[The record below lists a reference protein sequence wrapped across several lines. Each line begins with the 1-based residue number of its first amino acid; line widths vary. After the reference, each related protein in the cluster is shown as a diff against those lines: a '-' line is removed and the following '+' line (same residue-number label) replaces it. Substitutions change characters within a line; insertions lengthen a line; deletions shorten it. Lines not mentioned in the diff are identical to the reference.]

1 MKKRQIN
8 DEMMDSVLKTMLSEY
23 QEQEG
28 RKILKEAEELNKTDE
43 YAPTKQQIKEFEK
56 ISKKQLR
63 KKKIKSLNFK
73 LKVYRTATALG
84 VLLLIFNVSVV
95 SVPAM
100 KEKTL
105 EFFMK
110 TYNDHTDIGKYPGEK
125 VEDVKNVSDDRF
137 TIKLSK
143 EYEITYLPEGFKLG
157 DMSKDETGWEANY
170 YNEDE
175 VITFSQSSLNGTDL
189 SIDTENTKNTYVDI
203 NGQQAFVTE
212 KDEQISVTWRVD
224 ENIIRV
230 TSIGVKKAE
239 LIKVAKSVEKVFFL
253 VRCI

>member
-1 MKKRQIN
+1 
-8 DEMMDSVLKTMLSEY
+8 MDSVLKTMLSEY
-23 QEQEG
+23 QEEEG

-63 KKKIKSLNFK
+63 KKKIISLSFK

-84 VLLLIFNVSVV
+84 VLLLIFNISVV
-95 SVPAM
+95 LVPAM

-110 TYNDHTDIGKYPGEK
+110 TYDDHTDIGKYPGEK

-143 EYEITYLPEGFKLG
+143 EYEITYLPKGFKLTN
-157 DMSKDETGWEANY
+157 MNKDETGWNADY
-170 YNEDE
+170 YNEDKL
-175 VITFSQSSLNGTDL
+175 ITFSQSSLNGTDL

-239 LIKVAKSVEKVFFL
+239 LIKVAKSVEKVK
-253 VRCI
+253 

>member
-23 QEQEG
+23 QEEEG
-28 RKILKEAEELNKTDE
+28 RKILKEAEELNKSDE

-56 ISKKQLR
+56 ISKKQLH
-63 KKKIKSLNFK
+63 KKKIKSLSFK

-95 SVPAM
+95 LVPAM

-239 LIKVAKSVEKVFFL
+239 LIKVAKSVEKVK
-253 VRCI
+253 

>member
-23 QEQEG
+23 QEEEG
-28 RKILKEAEELNKTDE
+28 RKILKEAEELNKSDE

-63 KKKIKSLNFK
+63 KKKLKSLNFK
-73 LKVYRTATALG
+73 LKVYRTATVLG
-84 VLLLIFNVSVV
+84 VLLLIFNISVV

-110 TYNDHTDIGKYPGEK
+110 TYDDHTDIGKYPGEK

-175 VITFSQSSLNGTDL
+175 MITFSQSSLNGTDL

-239 LIKVAKSVEKVFFL
+239 LIKVAKSVEKVK
-253 VRCI
+253 

>member
-1 MKKRQIN
+1 
-8 DEMMDSVLKTMLSEY
+8 MDSVLKTMLSEY
-23 QEQEG
+23 QEEEG
-28 RKILKEAEELNKTDE
+28 RKILKEAEELNKSDE

-63 KKKIKSLNFK
+63 KKKLKSLNFK
-73 LKVYRTATALG
+73 LKVYRTATVLG
-84 VLLLIFNVSVV
+84 VLLLIFNISVV

-110 TYNDHTDIGKYPGEK
+110 TYDDHTDIGKYPGEK

-239 LIKVAKSVEKVFFL
+239 LIKVAKSVEKVK
-253 VRCI
+253 

>member
-1 MKKRQIN
+1 MTKRQIN

-23 QEQEG
+23 QEEEG
-28 RKILKEAEELNKTDE
+28 RKILKEAEELNKSDE

-56 ISKKQLR
+56 ISKKQLH
-63 KKKIKSLNFK
+63 KKKIKSLSFK

-110 TYNDHTDIGKYPGEK
+110 IYNDHTDIGKYPGEK

-239 LIKVAKSVEKVFFL
+239 LIKVAKSVEKVK
-253 VRCI
+253 

>member
-23 QEQEG
+23 QEEEG
-28 RKILKEAEELNKTDE
+28 RKILKEAEELNKSDE

-56 ISKKQLR
+56 ISKKQLH
-63 KKKIKSLNFK
+63 KKKIKSLSFK

-110 TYNDHTDIGKYPGEK
+110 IYNDHTDIGKYPGEK

-239 LIKVAKSVEKVFFL
+239 LIKVAKSVEKVK
-253 VRCI
+253 

>member
-23 QEQEG
+23 QEEEG

-84 VLLLIFNVSVV
+84 VLLLIFNISVV

-110 TYNDHTDIGKYPGEK
+110 IYNDHTDIGKYPGEK

-157 DMSKDETGWEANY
+157 DMSKDETGREANY

-239 LIKVAKSVEKVFFL
+239 LIKVAKSVEKVK
-253 VRCI
+253 

>member
-1 MKKRQIN
+1 
-8 DEMMDSVLKTMLSEY
+8 MDSVLKTMLSEY
-23 QEQEG
+23 QEEEG

-56 ISKKQLR
+56 ISKKQLH
-63 KKKIKSLNFK
+63 KKKIKSLSFK
-73 LKVYRTATALG
+73 LKVYRTATALE
-84 VLLLIFNVSVV
+84 VLLLIFNISVV

-239 LIKVAKSVEKVFFL
+239 LIKVAKSVEKVK
-253 VRCI
+253 

>member
-23 QEQEG
+23 QEEEG
-28 RKILKEAEELNKTDE
+28 RKILKETEELNKSDE

-56 ISKKQLR
+56 ISKKQLH
-63 KKKIKSLNFK
+63 KKKIKSLSFK

-203 NGQQAFVTE
+203 NGQQAFVIE

-239 LIKVAKSVEKVFFL
+239 LIKVAKSVEKVK
-253 VRCI
+253 

>member
-23 QEQEG
+23 QEEEG
-28 RKILKEAEELNKTDE
+28 RKILKEAEELNKSDE

-56 ISKKQLR
+56 ISKKQLH
-63 KKKIKSLNFK
+63 KKKIKSLSFK

-110 TYNDHTDIGKYPGEK
+110 TYNDNTDIGKYPGEK

-143 EYEITYLPEGFKLG
+143 EYEITYLPKGFKLG

-239 LIKVAKSVEKVFFL
+239 LIKVAKSVEKVK
-253 VRCI
+253 

>member
-23 QEQEG
+23 QEEEG

-84 VLLLIFNVSVV
+84 VLLLIFNISVV

-110 TYNDHTDIGKYPGEK
+110 IYNDHTDIGKYPGEK

-212 KDEQISVTWRVD
+212 KDEQISVTWCVD

-239 LIKVAKSVEKVFFL
+239 LIKVAKSVEKVK
-253 VRCI
+253 

>member
-23 QEQEG
+23 QEEEG
-28 RKILKEAEELNKTDE
+28 RKILKEAEELNKSDE

-63 KKKIKSLNFK
+63 KKKLKSLNFK
-73 LKVYRTATALG
+73 LKVYRTATVLG
-84 VLLLIFNVSVV
+84 VLLLIFNISVV

-110 TYNDHTDIGKYPGEK
+110 TYKDHTDIGKYPGEK
-125 VEDVKNVSDDRF
+125 IEDVKNVSDDRF

-143 EYEITYLPEGFKLG
+143 EYEITYLPEGFKLR
-157 DMSKDETGWEANY
+157 DMHKDEIGWEANY
-170 YNEDE
+170 YNEDKL
-175 VITFSQSSLNGTDL
+175 IMFSQSSLNGTDL

-203 NGQQAFVTE
+203 NGQQALVTE
-212 KDEQISVTWRVD
+212 KENLVNMVWRVD
-224 ENIIRV
+224 ENIITV
-230 TSIGVKKAE
+230 SGIDVSKE
-239 LIKVAKSVEKVFFL
+239 EIIKVAKSVEK
-253 VRCI
+253 IE

>member
-23 QEQEG
+23 QEEEG
-28 RKILKEAEELNKTDE
+28 RKILKETDELNKSDE

-56 ISKKQLR
+56 ISKKQLH
-63 KKKIKSLNFK
+63 KKKIKSLSFK

-239 LIKVAKSVEKVFFL
+239 LIKVAKSVEKVK
-253 VRCI
+253 

>member
-8 DEMMDSVLKTMLSEY
+8 DEMMDSVLKKMLSEY
-23 QEQEG
+23 QEEEG
-28 RKILKEAEELNKTDE
+28 RKILKEAEELNKSDE

-239 LIKVAKSVEKVFFL
+239 LIKVAKSVEKVK
-253 VRCI
+253 

>member
-1 MKKRQIN
+1 
-8 DEMMDSVLKTMLSEY
+8 MDSVLKTTLSEY
-23 QEQEG
+23 QEEEG
-28 RKILKEAEELNKTDE
+28 RKILKEAEELNKSDE

-84 VLLLIFNVSVV
+84 VLLLIFNISVV

-110 TYNDHTDIGKYPGEK
+110 TYDDHTDIGKYPGEK

-143 EYEITYLPEGFKLG
+143 EYEITYLPKGFKLR
-157 DMSKDETGWEANY
+157 DMHKDEIGWEANY
-170 YNEDE
+170 YNEDKL
-175 VITFSQSSLNGTDL
+175 ITFSQSSLNGTDL

-203 NGQQAFVTE
+203 NGQQAFMTE
-212 KDEQISVTWRVD
+212 KENLVNMVWRVD
-224 ENIIRV
+224 ENIITV
-230 TSIGVKKAE
+230 SGIDVSKKE
-239 LIKVAKSVEKVFFL
+239 IIKVARSVKKVK
-253 VRCI
+253 

>member
-125 VEDVKNVSDDRF
+125 VEDVKEGEHHPHLKEK
-137 TIKLSK
+137 IK
-143 EYEITYLPEGFKLG
+143 
-157 DMSKDETGWEANY
+157 A
-170 YNEDE
+170 
-175 VITFSQSSLNGTDL
+175 
-189 SIDTENTKNTYVDI
+189 
-203 NGQQAFVTE
+203 
-212 KDEQISVTWRVD
+212 
-224 ENIIRV
+224 
-230 TSIGVKKAE
+230 KAE
-239 LIKVAKSVEKVFFL
+239 KVKAG
-253 VRCI
+253 VR

>member
-23 QEQEG
+23 QEEEG

-84 VLLLIFNVSVV
+84 VLLLIYNISVV

-110 TYNDHTDIGKYPGEK
+110 IYNDHTDIGKYPGEK

-239 LIKVAKSVEKVFFL
+239 LIKVAKSVEKVK
-253 VRCI
+253 

>member
-23 QEQEG
+23 QEEEG
-28 RKILKEAEELNKTDE
+28 RKILKETEELNKSDE

-56 ISKKQLR
+56 ISKKQLH
-63 KKKIKSLNFK
+63 KKKIKSLSFK

-143 EYEITYLPEGFKLG
+143 EYEITYLPKGFKLG

-239 LIKVAKSVEKVFFL
+239 LIKVAKSVEKVK
-253 VRCI
+253 

>member
-1 MKKRQIN
+1 
-8 DEMMDSVLKTMLSEY
+8 MDSVLKTMLSEY
-23 QEQEG
+23 QEEEG

-56 ISKKQLR
+56 ISKNQLR

-239 LIKVAKSVEKVFFL
+239 LIKVAKSVEKVK
-253 VRCI
+253 

>member
-23 QEQEG
+23 QEEEG
-28 RKILKEAEELNKTDE
+28 RKILKETEELNKSDE

-56 ISKKQLR
+56 ISKKQLH
-63 KKKIKSLNFK
+63 KKKIKSLSFK

-157 DMSKDETGWEANY
+157 DMSKDETGWESNY

-239 LIKVAKSVEKVFFL
+239 LIKVAKSVEKVK
-253 VRCI
+253 

>member
-23 QEQEG
+23 QEEEG

-157 DMSKDETGWEANY
+157 DMSKDETGWVANY

-239 LIKVAKSVEKVFFL
+239 LIKVAKSVEKVK
-253 VRCI
+253 

>member
-23 QEQEG
+23 QEEEG
-28 RKILKEAEELNKTDE
+28 RKILKETEELNKSDE

-56 ISKKQLR
+56 ISKKQLH
-63 KKKIKSLNFK
+63 KKKIKSLSFK

-212 KDEQISVTWRVD
+212 KDEQISVTWSVD

-239 LIKVAKSVEKVFFL
+239 LIKVAKSVEKVK
-253 VRCI
+253 

>member
-1 MKKRQIN
+1 
-8 DEMMDSVLKTMLSEY
+8 MDSVLKTMLSEY
-23 QEQEG
+23 QEEEG

-63 KKKIKSLNFK
+63 KKKIISLSFK

-84 VLLLIFNVSVV
+84 VLLLIFNISVV

-110 TYNDHTDIGKYPGEK
+110 TYDDHTDIGKYPGEK

-143 EYEITYLPEGFKLG
+143 EYEITYLPKGFKLTN
-157 DMSKDETGWEANY
+157 MNKDETGWNADY
-170 YNEDE
+170 YNEDKL
-175 VITFSQSSLNGTDL
+175 ITFSQSSLNGTDL

-239 LIKVAKSVEKVFFL
+239 LIKVAKSVEKVK
-253 VRCI
+253 

>member
-8 DEMMDSVLKTMLSEY
+8 DEMMDSVLKKMLSEY
-23 QEQEG
+23 QEEEG
-28 RKILKEAEELNKTDE
+28 RKILKEAEELNKSDE

-73 LKVYRTATALG
+73 LKVYRTATAFG

-239 LIKVAKSVEKVFFL
+239 LIKVAKSVEKVK
-253 VRCI
+253 

>member
-23 QEQEG
+23 QEEEG
-28 RKILKEAEELNKTDE
+28 RKILKETEELNKSDE

-56 ISKKQLR
+56 ISKKQLH
-63 KKKIKSLNFK
+63 KKKIKSLSFK
-73 LKVYRTATALG
+73 LKVYRTAIALG

-175 VITFSQSSLNGTDL
+175 VITFSQSSHNGTDL

-239 LIKVAKSVEKVFFL
+239 LIKVAKSVEKVK
-253 VRCI
+253 

>member
-23 QEQEG
+23 QEEEG

-110 TYNDHTDIGKYPGEK
+110 TYNDHTDSGKYPGEK

-239 LIKVAKSVEKVFFL
+239 LIKVAKSVEKVK
-253 VRCI
+253 

>member
-84 VLLLIFNVSVV
+84 VLLLIFNISVV

-137 TIKLSK
+137 AIKLSK
-143 EYEITYLPEGFKLG
+143 KYEITYLPEGFKLG

-239 LIKVAKSVEKVFFL
+239 LIKVAKSVEKVK
-253 VRCI
+253 

>member
-1 MKKRQIN
+1 
-8 DEMMDSVLKTMLSEY
+8 MDSVLKTMLSEY

-143 EYEITYLPEGFKLG
+143 EYEITYLPEGFK
-157 DMSKDETGWEANY
+157 MTNMNKDEAGWSADY
-170 YNEDE
+170 YKDADMISFKQKSIEDINGHKALVNEKKNDKVISIVWRQDESVISIICINVNKDE
-175 VITFSQSSLNGTDL
+175 VIKIAN
-189 SIDTENTKNTYVDI
+189 
-203 NGQQAFVTE
+203 
-212 KDEQISVTWRVD
+212 SV
-224 ENIIRV
+224 
-230 TSIGVKKAE
+230 
-239 LIKVAKSVEKVFFL
+239 KSVD
-253 VRCI
+253 

>member
-28 RKILKEAEELNKTDE
+28 RKILKETEELNKSDE

-56 ISKKQLR
+56 ISKKQLH
-63 KKKIKSLNFK
+63 KKKIKSLSFK

-143 EYEITYLPEGFKLG
+143 EYEITYLPKGFKLG

-239 LIKVAKSVEKVFFL
+239 LIKVAKSVEKVK
-253 VRCI
+253 

>member
-23 QEQEG
+23 QEEEG

-125 VEDVKNVSDDRF
+125 VEDVKNVLDDRF

-239 LIKVAKSVEKVFFL
+239 LIKVAKSVEKVK
-253 VRCI
+253 

>member
-23 QEQEG
+23 QEEEG
-28 RKILKEAEELNKTDE
+28 RKILKETEELNKSDE

-56 ISKKQLR
+56 ISKKQLH
-63 KKKIKSLNFK
+63 KKKIKSLSFK

-95 SVPAM
+95 LVPAM

-239 LIKVAKSVEKVFFL
+239 LIKVAKSVEKVK
-253 VRCI
+253 

>member
-23 QEQEG
+23 QEEEG

-43 YAPTKQQIKEFEK
+43 YAPTKQQIKEFKK

-143 EYEITYLPEGFKLG
+143 EYEITYLPKGFKLR
-157 DMSKDETGWEANY
+157 DMTKDETSWGANY

-239 LIKVAKSVEKVFFL
+239 LIKVAKSVEKVK
-253 VRCI
+253 

>member
-23 QEQEG
+23 QEEEG
-28 RKILKEAEELNKTDE
+28 QKILKEAEELNKSDE

-63 KKKIKSLNFK
+63 KKKIKSMNFK
-73 LKVYRTATALG
+73 LKVYRTATVLG
-84 VLLLIFNVSVV
+84 VLLLIFNISVV

-110 TYNDHTDIGKYPGEK
+110 TYKDHTDIGKYPGEK
-125 VEDVKNVSDDRF
+125 VEDVKNVSEDRF

-143 EYEITYLPEGFKLG
+143 EYEITYLPEGFKLR
-157 DMSKDETGWEANY
+157 DMHKDEIGWEANY
-170 YNEDE
+170 YNEDKL
-175 VITFSQSSLNGTDL
+175 IMFSQSSLNGTDL

-203 NGQQAFVTE
+203 NGQQALVTE
-212 KDEQISVTWRVD
+212 KENLVNMVWRVD
-224 ENIIRV
+224 ENIITV
-230 TSIGVKKAE
+230 SGIDVSKE
-239 LIKVAKSVEKVFFL
+239 EIIKVAKSVEKVK
-253 VRCI
+253 

>member
-23 QEQEG
+23 QEEEG

-73 LKVYRTATALG
+73 LKVYITATALG

-143 EYEITYLPEGFKLG
+143 EYEITYLPKGFKLR
-157 DMSKDETGWEANY
+157 DMHKDEIGWEANY
-170 YNEDE
+170 YNEDKL
-175 VITFSQSSLNGTDL
+175 IMFSQSSLNGTDL

-203 NGQQAFVTE
+203 NGQQAFMTE
-212 KDEQISVTWRVD
+212 KENLVNMVWRVD
-224 ENIIRV
+224 ENIITV
-230 TSIGVKKAE
+230 SGIDVSKKE
-239 LIKVAKSVEKVFFL
+239 IIKVARSVKKVK
-253 VRCI
+253 